1 MEINKPLYSFTLP
14 GFILGAGG
22 LYMGLNLLQTFYLGG
37 SSNFGS
43 TVLMALLT
51 LGGIFMAFM
60 GILLHL
66 IAGLI
71 SYTANKS

>member
-1 MEINKPLYSFTLP
+1 
-14 GFILGAGG
+14 
-22 LYMGLNLLQTFYLGG
+22 MGLNFVQTLYLGG

-51 LGGIFMAFM
+51 LVGIFMAFM

-71 SYTANKS
+71 SYTANKL